1 MLKYKYSLLYCLATA
16 ISSSCIDGVTDYM
29 PTAYVLC
36 ISCLVAIIYFNIA
49 SSAKLIHIYKT
60 IYQHKKSFLII
71 NILVAIMWA
80 CTFFGIAI
88 GGATYYLLI
97 YFSIGG
103 LAAMIFM
110 DFKSNKLQIILLIF
124 LTALTYF
131 VKSNIIGFI
140 LGLTGGLTGFLYLKL
155 SKDLHDNLGFSSNEV
170 LAIRFWLLFII
181 LLLVTPNKDFI
192 IYTNMTNILTI
203 IFVAFL
209 SMIVQLWFSQQGIV
223 YSGVRIHQYIVSLT
237 PSATFFAQGA
247 ILGEWHPV
255 LLLLTLIIPVVL
267 FSDTIFKTKRNN

>member
-1 MLKYKYSLLYCLATA
+1 
-16 ISSSCIDGVTDYM
+16 
-29 PTAYVLC
+29 
-36 ISCLVAIIYFNIA
+36 
-49 SSAKLIHIYKT
+49 
-60 IYQHKKSFLII
+60 
-71 NILVAIMWA
+71 
-80 CTFFGIAI
+80 
-88 GGATYYLLI
+88 
-97 YFSIGG
+97 
-103 LAAMIFM
+103 
-110 DFKSNKLQIILLIF
+110 
-124 LTALTYF
+124 
-131 VKSNIIGFI
+131 
-140 LGLTGGLTGFLYLKL
+140 
-155 SKDLHDNLGFSSNEV
+155 
-170 LAIRFWLLFII
+170 
-181 LLLVTPNKDFI
+181 VTPNKDFI